1 MMFIWGVIVKNHM
14 QSLFNLHSVRFGENS
29 KRKLKKKKKILDIR
43 FGENSK
49 LSNVKNTRD

>member
-29 KRKLKKKKKILDIR
+29 KRKLKKKKILDIR